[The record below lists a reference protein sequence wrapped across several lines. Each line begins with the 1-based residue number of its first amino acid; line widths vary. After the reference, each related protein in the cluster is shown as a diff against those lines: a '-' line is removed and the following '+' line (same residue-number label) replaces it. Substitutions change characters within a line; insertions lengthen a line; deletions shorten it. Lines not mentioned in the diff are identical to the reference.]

1 MSHRIVLILVF
12 ASALSVSLFGQSTD
26 GPAQLPVATVE
37 SSMAHT
43 PAPGAVIRVNAGD
56 DLQAALN
63 SAQCGNTIQLQAG
76 ATFTGVFKFP
86 ARSCDSDHWI
96 IVRTSA
102 PDSALPAE
110 GQRLTPCSAGITS
123 LPGRP
128 AYSCSAPQNAMA
140 RLVGSQLVGPI
151 VFQGGANH
159 YRLTGLEVTRPAG
172 TRGAAI
178 LMSVAAGGTASY
190 IVVDRSWVHG
200 TAQDESRV
208 GFELSST
215 SNVAVVDSYFS
226 DFHCTSIKG
235 TCSEAHALHGGG
247 GSFQGNTY
255 KIQNNFLEA
264 SAQAIMFGGAAA
276 TTTPTDIT
284 IRLNHFFKPWMWM
297 KGISP
302 FQGGVGGYPFIV
314 RHHMEFKNAVRVL
327 IEDNLLENVWGGFG
341 ETGDAILLM
350 PKNQHVSSGDNVCP
364 ICQVTDVTVRYTH
377 IIHASG
383 GFEIATAISGNGANG
398 APALAGSRFSIH
410 DVVMDDI
417 SRRYIGGG
425 WLFSVGNNWLVN
437 PLNSVTIDHITGFP
451 DSEGGVLA
459 LGNKMS
465 NPQMYGFVFTN
476 SIVAAGRYPIWN
488 ASGGATS
495 CAHSDVPL
503 TSLNNCF
510 ASYTFSNNALVA
522 APAHYPPTIWPT
534 GNMFASNTAN
544 VDFAAY
550 NNSNGGNYQLM
561 PGSPYKNMGMDG
573 RDLGADIAGLNA
585 ALANVP

>member
-1 MSHRIVLILVF
+1 MTYRIVLISVL

-37 SSMAHT
+37 SSMAQT
-43 PAPGAVIRVNAGD
+43 PAPGTLITVKAGD

-63 SAQCGNTIQLQAG
+63 SAQCGNTVQLSAG

-86 ARSCDSDHWI
+86 ARSCDSGHWI

-110 GQRLTPCSAGITS
+110 GQRLTPCYAGIAS
-123 LPGRP
+123 LLGRP
-128 AYSCSAPQNAMA
+128 AYSCSAPQNVMA
-140 RLVGSQLVGPI
+140 RLVGSQLVGPV

-159 YRLTGLEVTRPAG
+159 YRLIGLEVTRPVG

-208 GFELSST
+208 GFELSNT

-284 IRLNHFFKPWMWM
+284 IRLNHFFKPWIWM
-297 KGISP
+297 KGSSP

-364 ICQVTDVTVRYTH
+364 ICQVTDVTCALHAHHPRERRVR
-377 IIHASG
+377 
-383 GFEIATAISGNGANG
+383 
-398 APALAGSRFSIH
+398 
-410 DVVMDDI
+410 DC
-417 SRRYIGGG
+417 
-425 WLFSVGNNWLVN
+425 
-437 PLNSVTIDHITGFP
+437 NSSLRKWGRW
-451 DSEGGVLA
+451 SA
-459 LGNKMS
+459 C
-465 NPQMYGFVFTN
+465 
-476 SIVAAGRYPIWN
+476 AGRQPVQ
-488 ASGGATS
+488 
-495 CAHSDVPL
+495 HSRC
-503 TSLNNCF
+503 S
-510 ASYTFSNNALVA
+510 
-522 APAHYPPTIWPT
+522 
-534 GNMFASNTAN
+534 
-544 VDFAAY
+544 
-550 NNSNGGNYQLM
+550 
-561 PGSPYKNMGMDG
+561 DG
-573 RDLGADIAGLNA
+573 
-585 ALANVP
+585 

>member
-1 MSHRIVLILVF
+1 MTYRIVLISVL

-37 SSMAHT
+37 SSMAQT
-43 PAPGAVIRVNAGD
+43 PAPGTLITVKAGD

-63 SAQCGNTIQLQAG
+63 SAQCGNTVQLSAG

-86 ARSCDSDHWI
+86 ARSCDSGHWI

-110 GQRLTPCSAGITS
+110 GQRLTPCYAGIAS
-123 LPGRP
+123 LLGRP
-128 AYSCSAPQNAMA
+128 AYSCSAPQNVMA
-140 RLVGSQLVGPI
+140 RLVGSQLVGPV

-159 YRLTGLEVTRPAG
+159 YRLIGLEVTRPVG

-208 GFELSST
+208 GFELSNT

-284 IRLNHFFKPWMWM
+284 IRLNHFFKPWIWM
-297 KGISP
+297 KGSSP

-364 ICQVTDVTVRYTH
+364 ICQVTNVTVRYTH

-383 GFEIATAISGNGANG
+383 GFEIATVLSGNGADG

-459 LGNKMS
+459 LGNKRS

-476 SIVAAGRYPIWN
+476 SIVTAGRYPIWN